1 MTDNIVQIDD
11 YRLQDTLAVYDNIND
26 VTHIVTIKLLKK
38 YINGEIEANNIE
50 DFDGLFRAICNSYLS
65 MLLE

>member
-11 YRLQDTLAVYDNIND
+11 YRPQDTLVVYDNIDN
-26 VTHIVTIKLLKK
+26 VTHVVAVKLLKE
-38 YINGEIEANNIE
+38 YINGEICADDIE

-65 MLLE
+65 MLSE